1 MEIEIVNSVS
11 KLLPFEANEGIN
23 HESGPYTIMRDSE
36 TAFEN
41 AIKNGLNAEEYMYM
55 YSDEK
60 VDYFKHINTR
70 KYEKI
75 DYKNEL

>member
-23 HESGPYTIMRDSE
+23 HESGPYT
-36 TAFEN
+36 
-41 AIKNGLNAEEYMYM
+41 
-55 YSDEK
+55 YSDEM

-70 KYEKI
+70 KYEKV

>member
-1 MEIEIVNSVS
+1 M
-11 KLLPFEANEGIN
+11 
-23 HESGPYTIMRDSE
+23 IMRDSE

-60 VDYFKHINTR
+60 VDYFKHIYTR

>member
-1 MEIEIVNSVS
+1 MII
-11 KLLPFEANEGIN
+11 
-23 HESGPYTIMRDSE
+23 RDSE
-36 TAFEN
+36 IVFEN

-75 DYKNEL
+75 DYKDK

>member
-11 KLLPFEANEGIN
+11 NILLFEANEGIN
-23 HESGPYTIMRDSE
+23 HESGPYT
-36 TAFEN
+36 
-41 AIKNGLNAEEYMYM
+41 

-60 VDYFKHINTR
+60 VDYFKHIDTR

-75 DYKNEL
+75 DYINDLWQIPCLMLFL